1 MSTVNSV
8 IQRQLHLMHDSS
20 RPLSRS
26 AAYDK
31 ARKEFYRLRLKQD
44 IERRVSQEEATSTG
58 AYFGKSALEIG
69 QELEDK
75 NFEDWKVWAEGQ
87 VVEAEQKKASLYSG
101 NENAGMD
108 LEDGE
113 AETEAAEEMVELDA
127 LPAQGQEAFGG
138 AKIHP

>member
-1 MSTVNSV
+1 M
-8 IQRQLHLMHDSS
+8 
-20 RPLSRS
+20 
-26 AAYDK
+26 
-31 ARKEFYRLRLKQD
+31 
-44 IERRVSQEEATSTG
+44 
-58 AYFGKSALEIG
+58 
-69 QELEDK
+69 
-75 NFEDWKVWAEGQ
+75 WAEGQ

-113 AETEAAEEMVELDA
+113 AETEAAEELVELDA